1 MEKKVRTS
9 DYNEMVGYVGVDS
22 GQVMIVDPCY
32 LKEWN
37 DNDFNYRTGIRNK
50 KTGRI
55 ICCWDEVEGLGKI
68 NWATSLPEF
77 DGKDMNK
84 LAEDKENWEKFDE
97 YPDAGDFSY
106 SGVCGITCGE
116 ENAGEIAIGGSS
128 CVASST
134 YLGDGSYPVYA
145 VKDKYGR
152 IKRLIIDFYG
162 GDEYDDDETHD

>member
-9 DYNEMVGYVGVDS
+9 DYTEMVGYVGVDS

-55 ICCWDEVEGLGKI
+55 ICCWEEVEGLGKI

-162 GDEYDDDETHD
+162 GDEYDDDETNN

>member
-9 DYNEMVGYVGVDS
+9 DYTEMVGYVGVDS

-77 DGKDMNK
+77 DGKDMNA